1 MNKFQKIAC
10 KIAKDDLKK
19 DLYKNQTLKK
29 RARFCYS
36 VINREKTKWP
46 YEKCVD
52 FKNWSKT
59 QSW

>member
-19 DLYKNQTLKK
+19 
-29 RARFCYS
+29 ARFCYS
-36 VINREKTKWP
+36 VFNGEKTKWP